1 MAIEI
6 KEVTTK
12 RMMRE
17 FIHLPAK
24 IHRNHS
30 NWVPPIYMDEWT
42 YFNPK
47 KTGLSIIA
55 PQFCMS
61 LKKMVKRWE
70 ELWELLATSTMKRM
84 M

>member
-12 RMMRE
+12 RVMRE

-24 IHRNHS
+24 IHKNHF

-47 KTGLSIIA
+47 TNREIGRA
-55 PQFCMS
+55 H
-61 LKKMVKRWE
+61 V
-70 ELWELLATSTMKRM
+70 
-84 M
+84 